1 MRSTILTLAACPNM
15 KKERRMSSI
24 LILVMGRV
32 RRGVVVIRGMLHHS
46 SKKATIL
53 SIYSMTLVVH
63 RRRLRVSRLILVV
76 VGISS
81 STSFQIWVVAPL
93 RFNHSSLSHLADST
107 SASQFQHNHNNNQ
120 SSQS

>member
-1 MRSTILTLAACPNM
+1 MRSTILTLAVCLNM
-15 KKERRMSSI
+15 KKERRMNSI

-32 RRGVVVIRGMLHHS
+32 EVVVIRVMLHHS

-53 SIYSMTLVVH
+53 SICSMTLVVH

-76 VGISS
+76 AGISS